1 MKQCIKFLSK
11 IMMCALAITILIMP
25 PAMSATNMPMGDI
38 GEHGTWTTP
47 HNLEEFTKDISA
59 DLTQFQSGFQANPL
73 VQDYVPIE
81 AMAGLAFMNALSLV
95 GDVLDNSL
103 VRFVVIFLIVA
114 YAFWIML
121 EAYNMMTTGKSARD
135 LVENIIKKGAILA
148 IWIIILEQGPA
159 QVFMWVMGPIITV
172 GTYLS
177 DLILNA
183 VANASGTQ
191 IPDTC
196 AAIREYAASH
206 TSARMLIDANAA
218 ADMLCVPTR
227 LSGFF
232 YTAVAAGFKWMLAGI
247 GTSAFTFLIGVVFV
261 VLFIYNAFKFA
272 FMALGVIA
280 DLFLAVLMLP
290 FTAIAET
297 IGKTS
302 YKGIAG
308 DIFNGFLGLFKVE
321 SLSAQIQRFINAAIY
336 FVSLSIVVALCGALL
351 SGVVDSNLASQVPSL
366 DNANFIMTLLTG
378 VLVAYLANR
387 GDEIAK
393 SLGDNINSGLGN
405 QIKSDVQK
413 LWNKTYGTAKDWAKI
428 IAKGGSKK

>member
-1 MKQCIKFLSK
+1 MKKCIKFLSK
-11 IMMCALAITILIMP
+11 IIMCAIAMVVIIMP
-25 PAMSATNMPMGDI
+25 IANAATNMPLGDI
-38 GEHGTWTTP
+38 GDNGAWTTQ
-47 HNLEEFTKDISA
+47 HNLDVFKSEITT
-59 DLTQFQSGFQANPL
+59 DLTQFQSEFQANQL
-73 VQDYVPIE
+73 VADYVPIE
-81 AMAGLAFMNALSLV
+81 AKAGLAFMNALSLV

-103 VRFVVIFLIVA
+103 VRFVIIFLIVA
-114 YAFWIML
+114 YAFWIIF
-121 EAYNMMTTGKSARD
+121 EAYQMMTAGTSARA

-183 VANASGTQ
+183 VANASGAQ

-196 AAIREYAASH
+196 AAIHAYADAH
-206 TSARMLIDANAA
+206 TSARMLVDANAA

-247 GTSAFTFLIGVVFV
+247 GTSAFTFMVGAAFI
-261 VLFIYNAFKFA
+261 VLFIYTAFKFA

-297 IGKTS
+297 IGKTT

-321 SLSAQIQRFINAAIY
+321 SLSAQIQRFVNAAIY

-351 SGVVDSNLASQVPSL
+351 SGVVDANLASEIPSL
-366 DNANFIMTLLTG
+366 NNANFIMTLLTG
-378 VLVAYLANR
+378 ALVAYLANST
-387 GDEIAK
+387 DKIAK
-393 SLGDNINSGLGN
+393 SLGGSINDSFGN
-405 QIKSDVQK
+405 QVKSDVQK
-413 LWNKTYGTAKDWAKI
+413 LWNRTYGTARDWVKTI
-428 IAKGGSKK
+428 RTGGDKK